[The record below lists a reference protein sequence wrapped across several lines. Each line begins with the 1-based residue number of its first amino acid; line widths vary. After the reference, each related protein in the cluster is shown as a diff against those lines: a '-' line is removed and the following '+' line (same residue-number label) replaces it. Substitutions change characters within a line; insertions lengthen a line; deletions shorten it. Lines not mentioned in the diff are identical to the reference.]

1 MVGWIWTDCF
11 EQCFGM
17 ARHWRHLLCNRAVTV
32 LNRYKNIHSVKPY
45 GTYPLDASKAM
56 TLIEGAELM
65 RDYPG
70 WTAEDQQAFK
80 DFLVYPGYTTKED
93 YFSFLNSAYF
103 LQTSRINVR

>member
-1 MVGWIWTDCF
+1 MDG
-11 EQCFGM
+11 FGQI
-17 ARHWRHLLCNRAVTV
+17 ALNNALVWLVTGDTYYANRAVAV

-45 GTYPLDASKAM
+45 GTYPLDTSKAM